1 MPTTGGILRAI
12 NGYFTLI
19 GNSYI
24 GSLSRSVW
32 MYDGRQIAAQL
43 DGLIKLPDME
53 YLEIDAGEGY
63 RWSAGSL
70 KATHTI
76 TRDFPLS
83 FQHRDQVFS
92 IGVLKATA
100 SLDNIY
106 DRLIGKALTI
116 LITNAIRAFFVSG
129 FILLI
134 FQFFVT
140 RHLDELAGHVKE
152 IDLDRGPKRIELKNK
167 KTHEHPDEID
177 QVVEALNEVQAKLYQ
192 SYDALKQSEDEL
204 YRIFSMSIDLICIA
218 DINTASFIKV
228 NPAFCE
234 TLGFSVDELTS
245 KSFLAF
251 VHPDDIEPTRRIID
265 EQLKAGKKVFNFE
278 NRYLC
283 NNGTY
288 KWLRWVSHPVQ
299 EKGITYAVAHDITEI
314 RSYIDRLEGSHQRF
328 ITVLDSIDCH
338 VYVAD
343 MESHEILF
351 VNEKMKR
358 DFGKDLTGRLC
369 WSVFRGEHSPC
380 RDCTNERI
388 VDADGQPADVC
399 VRQVKNPVTGKWYIT
414 YERAIQWV
422 DGKTVRIEIAMD
434 ITRQKEIEAELR
446 QSHKMEAIGTLAGG
460 IAHEFNNV
468 LAIILGNAEL
478 AMDSIPE
485 WNPASGSLK
494 EIRAASLRAKE
505 VVSQILS
512 FARKTMTE
520 LKPIEISGIIRESL
534 KLIRASIPAMVEIKA
549 EISSEPFMIHG
560 NATEIHQIVINLCTN
575 AAHAMRKTGG
585 SWK

>member
-1 MPTTGGILRAI
+1 M
-12 NGYFTLI
+12 GYFTLI

-63 RWSAGSL
+63 RWSSGSL

-76 TRDFPLS
+76 THDFPLS
-83 FQHRDQVFS
+83 FQHRNQIFP

-100 SLDNIY
+100 SLDNVY
-106 DRLIGKALTI
+106 DRLMGKALTI

-140 RHLDELAGHVKE
+140 RRLDELAEHVKK
-152 IDLDRGPKRIELKNK
+152 IDLDREPKRIELKDK
-167 KTHEHPDEID
+167 RQREEPDEID
-177 QVVEALNEVQAKLYQ
+177 QVVEALNETQAKLYQ
-192 SYDALKQSEDEL
+192 SYEALKKSEDEL

-218 DINTASFIKV
+218 DIHTASFIKV
-228 NPAFCE
+228 NPAFRD
-234 TLGFSVDELTS
+234 TLGFSLEELTS
-245 KSFLAF
+245 KSFLEF
-251 VHPDDIEPTRRIID
+251 VHPDDIEPTRRMID

-288 KWLRWVSHPVQ
+288 KWLRWVSHPVP

-314 RSYIDRLEGSHQRF
+314 RSYIERLEVSHQRF
-328 ITVLDSIDCH
+328 LTVLDSIDCH
-338 VYVAD
+338 IYVAD
-343 MESHEILF
+343 METHEILF

-380 RDCTNERI
+380 RDCTNEKDCRCRWSTH
-388 VDADGQPADVC
+388 GC
-399 VRQVKNPVTGKWYIT
+399 
-414 YERAIQWV
+414 
-422 DGKTVRIEIAMD
+422 
-434 ITRQKEIEAELR
+434 LR
-446 QSHKMEAIGTLAGG
+446 
-460 IAHEFNNV
+460 
-468 LAIILGNAEL
+468 
-478 AMDSIPE
+478 
-485 WNPASGSLK
+485 
-494 EIRAASLRAKE
+494 
-505 VVSQILS
+505 
-512 FARKTMTE
+512 
-520 LKPIEISGIIRESL
+520 
-534 KLIRASIPAMVEIKA
+534 
-549 EISSEPFMIHG
+549 
-560 NATEIHQIVINLCTN
+560 
-575 AAHAMRKTGG
+575 TGG
-585 SWK
+585 EKSRHGQMVHNL